1 MKRWVALG
9 ALVLAACGSDGSC
22 PGANESC
29 GASGHPDAY
38 VAFDAGARADG
49 PAMPH
54 ADGAVDASPRDA
66 ARPTDATATPDAAGA
81 VDAAPRDS
89 APGDATAEAGSPA
102 ADAGPPDAQ
111 DIAYCDCMLVT
122 CHDTY
127 HATWGPDEEQ
137 ARAGCLRTAAALPRA
152 GAPAP
157 QGDFLECR
165 RQYCAAAE
173 DDESACAAAA
183 GNETCR

>member
-54 ADGAVDASPRDA
+54 ADGAVDAAPRDA
-66 ARPTDATATPDAAGA
+66 
-81 VDAAPRDS
+81 